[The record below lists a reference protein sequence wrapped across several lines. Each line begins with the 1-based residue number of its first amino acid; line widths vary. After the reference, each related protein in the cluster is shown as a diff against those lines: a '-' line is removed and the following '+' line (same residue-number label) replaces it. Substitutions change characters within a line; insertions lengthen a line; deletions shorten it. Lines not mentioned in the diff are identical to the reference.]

1 METKPLA
8 GRHILLL
15 EDEMM
20 ILLMMEEMLIDLGGA
35 SVTSAATV
43 GQALTKID
51 RQVFD
56 AAVLD
61 VNLNGTKSY
70 PVAERLVARGIPFVF
85 STGYSDHA
93 PGDAYADR
101 PVLKKPFRY
110 PELASALSRLLSKHL
125 DHDRH
130 FITKERKKPCH
141 RLLRLPSRDEPWSQA

>member
-1 METKPLA
+1 MEAKPLA
-8 GRHILLL
+8 GRHILLV

-51 RQVFD
+51 GGAFD
-56 AAVLD
+56 AAMLD

-70 PVAERLVARGIPFVF
+70 PVAERLAACGIPFVF

-93 PGDAYADR
+93 LGNTFADR
-101 PVLKKPFRY
+101 PVLKKPFQY
-110 PELASALSRLLSKHL
+110 PELASALTRLLSEQPSEHGERRSPSPKKGR
-125 DHDRH
+125 DHV
-130 FITKERKKPCH
+130 TG
-141 RLLRLPSRDEPWSQA
+141 

>member
-1 METKPLA
+1 MEVKPLA

-35 SVTSAATV
+35 TVTSAATV

-51 RQVFD
+51 GEVFD
-56 AAVLD
+56 AAMLD

-70 PVAERLVARGIPFVF
+70 PVAERLAACGIPFVF
-85 STGYSDHA
+85 ATGYSDHA
-93 PGDAYADR
+93 LGEAYGAR

-110 PELASALSRLLSKHL
+110 PELASALSRLLS
-125 DHDRH
+125 
-130 FITKERKKPCH
+130 
-141 RLLRLPSRDEPWSQA
+141 